1 MGAGNYK
8 SNPSSRGIKLQR
20 KRTSQGKKKKAGG
33 GRGCK
38 RLSGFPCA
46 PGTDPGKL
54 QKSPKG
60 SRRANKSHP
69 QKKRRVSSGLVWRPL
84 GAARRGR
91 RLHSPAEV
99 RGAQAERLAGG
110 RAGGWTPGK
119 MPRRRA
125 RRRGFRGPAGR
136 GAGQRAAAVR
146 GGRGAAVHTW
156 SAAGTEGPAAR
167 GGRGQCYGAISGR
180 DQGSE
185 RWGGGEEAGRGAGRR
200 EWRRLRLGR
209 SLCAGAG
216 GGRGWGA

>member
-1 MGAGNYK
+1 M
-8 SNPSSRGIKLQR
+8 
-20 KRTSQGKKKKAGG
+20 
-33 GRGCK
+33 
-38 RLSGFPCA
+38 
-46 PGTDPGKL
+46 
-54 QKSPKG
+54 
-60 SRRANKSHP
+60 
-69 QKKRRVSSGLVWRPL
+69 
-84 GAARRGR
+84 
-91 RLHSPAEV
+91 

-167 GGRGQCYGAISGR
+167 GGRGQRYGAISGR

-216 GGRGWGA
+216 GGRAGGGVRSLSAQSRLEAGLRMRDWRAGVPEEMRGGWGGGEGEERSGKGEGEEGARARWRGEARRGGQASRAAPWPLALF